1 MIVCYYI
8 FEFVATYFESFMC
21 YYFGFVFSSDN
32 KTKKISYILPMFL
45 TIVILCLNRIKLF
58 SAYTMLFALIF
69 VFVTE
74 IFFLNMHF
82 MEAITISIFFIII
95 LNVFDGFTVALL
107 SVITNNKE
115 LLRLIV
121 ADFSFYRLLFM
132 SISKVLFFLS
142 FYAMKQYLLK
152 SFQHM
157 KITQKYL
164 VSIIGISG
172 MLFLLKSTFE
182 HLDIRNFFGWGL
194 FLFTIIISTYA
205 IYWFVSYK
213 EERLNSCNIKF
224 NQYMIEK
231 RYEVLMQDYKINSQN
246 FHDLKNHM
254 LIIYK
259 LLNNKKINQA
269 EDYVKQFVDAESC
282 ISSFWSGNQVLDYIL
297 NIKKKT
303 AEKYNID
310 FTIDV
315 DYINKLDISDKVICS
330 IFTNLLDNAIEACNK
345 ISDKTKF
352 VNVAI
357 RKINNFIIIKV
368 TNSIDN
374 EPVIKNK
381 IMVSSKQGINHG
393 WGYNSIISSVQS
405 NNGVISYNFNKEK
418 FEVNITFFGQ

>member
-1 MIVCYYI
+1 MIVAYFF
-8 FEFVATYFESFMC
+8 FEFIATYFESFMC
-21 YYFGFVFSSDN
+21 YYFGFLFSSDN
-32 KTKKISYILPMFL
+32 ETKKINYTLPMIL
-45 TIVILCLNRIKLF
+45 TIIILCLNRIKLF
-58 SAYTMLFALIF
+58 SAYTMLFAVIF

-74 IFFLNMHF
+74 TIFLKIHF
-82 MEAITISIFFIII
+82 MEAITISFFFIII
-95 LNVFDGFTVALL
+95 LNVFDGFTVTLL
-107 SVITNNKE
+107 SVITNNEE

-121 ADFSFYRLLFM
+121 AEYSFYRLLFIY
-132 SISKVLFFLS
+132 ISKVLFFLS
-142 FYAMKQYLLK
+142 FYVMKRYLLK
-152 SFQHM
+152 SFKHM

-164 VSIIGISG
+164 VSIMGIGG
-172 MLFLLKSTFE
+172 MIFLLKSTFE
-182 HLDIRNFFGWGL
+182 HLDIRIFFCWGM
-194 FLFTIIISTYA
+194 FLFAIIISTYA

-213 EERLNSCNIKF
+213 EERLNSCNIRF

-231 RYEVLMQDYKINSQN
+231 RYEILMQDYKNNAQN

-259 LLNNKKINQA
+259 LLDDKNITQA
-269 EDYVKQFVDAESC
+269 ENYVKQFVDADNC

-310 FTIDV
+310 FTVDV
-315 DYINKLDISDKVICS
+315 DYINKFDISDKVICS

-352 VNVAI
+352 VYVAI
-357 RKINNFIIIKV
+357 RRINNFIIIKV

-381 IMVSSKQGINHG
+381 IMVSSKHGINHG

-418 FEVNITFFGQ
+418 FEVNITFFG